1 MKNQTHD
8 NMTPITTIP
17 RRTTVEPILPGDFD
31 DDFTEH
37 VNRKR
42 RRYDLIEAAWMLR
55 WPLVVFLTFHIA
67 LIAFTVWLV
76 S

>member
-1 MKNQTHD
+1 
-8 NMTPITTIP
+8 MTPTTLP

-31 DDFTEH
+31 HDFTEH

-42 RRYDLIEAAWMLR
+42 RRYDLISAAWTLR
-55 WPLVVFLTFHIA
+55 WPLAIIIA
-67 LIAFTVWLV
+67 FQITLIAFAVWLV

>member
-1 MKNQTHD
+1 
-8 NMTPITTIP
+8 MTPITTIP

-31 DDFTEH
+31 HDFTEH

-42 RRYDLIEAAWMLR
+42 RRYDLLAAAWTLR
-55 WPLVVFLTFHIA
+55 KPLVLVLTFHLA
-67 LIAFTVWLV
+67 LIAFAVWLV